1 MRVDVMSGV
10 ARIKIIT
17 AGEMAE
23 RHEVKRADFRQEMQ
37 PQFSGGICI
46 MNTNHFHLFV
56 CPVTRHSKTISHI
69 GKHIA
74 AIALPSGASS

>member
-1 MRVDVMSGV
+1 MRVDVMSCI
-10 ARIKIIT
+10 ATTRIIK

-23 RHEVKRADFRQEMQ
+23 RHEVKRADFRQEIQ

-56 CPVTRHSKTISHI
+56 YPVARHSKSISHI
-69 GKHIA
+69 GKQFA
-74 AIALPSGASS
+74 AGALSSGASS